1 MLLLKEVV
9 AEVGEEAVVVVVV
22 EVVAVE
28 AVVLTDRQET
38 RKVAQRYVEVI
49 KLALKIVKIQEKL
62 WVELLEVY
70 LVRLF

>member
-49 KLALKIVKIQEKL
+49 KLALKIVRIQEKL